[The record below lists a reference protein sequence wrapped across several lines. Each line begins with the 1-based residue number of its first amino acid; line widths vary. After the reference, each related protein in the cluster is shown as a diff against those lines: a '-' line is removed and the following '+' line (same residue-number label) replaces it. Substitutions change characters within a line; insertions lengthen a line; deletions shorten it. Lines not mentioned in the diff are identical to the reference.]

1 MIGQTLGHFRITAR
15 LGSGG
20 MGVVYRAFDEELQ
33 RTIAI
38 KLVGRDTGTPAAD
51 RLRLVEEA
59 RAASGLNHPHICT
72 VYQTGEIDG
81 QPFIAMDWYVE
92 GHIALRADTRRR
104 PATLQRRALWRPDC
118 RRARARTQP
127 RRRPSRP
134 QDAERRR
141 DAGRT
146 SQGPR
151 LRPRAADSV
160 GHRDDGDAFE

>member
-1 MIGQTLGHFRITAR
+1 
-15 LGSGG
+15 

-81 QPFIAMDWYVE
+81 QPFIAMEYVE
-92 GHIALRADTRRR
+92 GHPLSELIPVGGLPLSSVVRYGVQIAD
-104 PATLQRRALWRPDC
+104 AL
-118 RRARARTQP
+118 AHAH
-127 RRRPSRP
+127 SR
-134 QDAERRR
+134 
-141 DAGRT
+141 G
-146 SQGPR
+146 
-151 LRPRAADSV
+151 V
-160 GHRDDGDAFE
+160 VHRDLKTPNVVVTPDGRAKVLDFGLARRIPSDFATTVTRSSESVAVPG